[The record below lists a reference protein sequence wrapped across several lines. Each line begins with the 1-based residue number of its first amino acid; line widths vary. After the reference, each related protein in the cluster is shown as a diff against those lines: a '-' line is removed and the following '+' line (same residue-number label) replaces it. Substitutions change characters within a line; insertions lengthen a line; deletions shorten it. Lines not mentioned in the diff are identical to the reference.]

1 MSSSFLCLNK
11 RKRTNYDEIMA
22 ILDEKDDVEESD
34 DEEDLL
40 DPAYVEVDGLC
51 NTNGEKE
58 NESNE

>member
-1 MSSSFLCLNK
+1 
-11 RKRTNYDEIMA
+11 MA

-40 DPAYVEVDGLC
+40 DPAYVEVDSLC